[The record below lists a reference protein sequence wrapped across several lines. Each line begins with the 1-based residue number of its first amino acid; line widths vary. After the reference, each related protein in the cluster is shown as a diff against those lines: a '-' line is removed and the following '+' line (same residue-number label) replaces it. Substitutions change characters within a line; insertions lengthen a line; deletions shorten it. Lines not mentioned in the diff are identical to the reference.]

1 MRIQGNGELLTAL
14 LPGLSAPC
22 GGKGRCGKC
31 RVKAR
36 GALSQPTEA
45 EKAALSEQ
53 EIQEGVRL
61 ACQARALGEVEVE
74 FERDSGEVLL
84 RAREKS
90 MAVDPGR
97 SGMGCAI
104 DVGTTT
110 LAVYQVDLA
119 TGQILSEGVR
129 IPRKAAEKPAKARA
143 RAAFERVVAAA
154 RRLMEV
160 VVKNEGLSN
169 KDLAKFETQIQNLAD
184 KWDR

>member
-61 ACQARALGEVEVE
+61 ACQAHALGEEI
-74 FERDSGEVLL
+74 G
-84 RAREKS
+84 RASCR
-90 MAVDPGR
+90 
-97 SGMGCAI
+97 
-104 DVGTTT
+104 
-110 LAVYQVDLA
+110 
-119 TGQILSEGVR
+119 
-129 IPRKAAEKPAKARA
+129 
-143 RAAFERVVAAA
+143 ERVSSPV
-154 RRLMEV
+154 
-160 VVKNEGLSN
+160 
-169 KDLAKFETQIQNLAD
+169 
-184 KWDR
+184 

>member
-110 LAVYQVDLA
+110 LAVYRW
-119 TGQILSEGVR
+119 TW
-129 IPRKAAEKPAKARA
+129 PR
-143 RAAFERVVAAA
+143 
-154 RRLMEV
+154 
-160 VVKNEGLSN
+160 
-169 KDLAKFETQIQNLAD
+169 
-184 KWDR
+184 DRSWAPSPP